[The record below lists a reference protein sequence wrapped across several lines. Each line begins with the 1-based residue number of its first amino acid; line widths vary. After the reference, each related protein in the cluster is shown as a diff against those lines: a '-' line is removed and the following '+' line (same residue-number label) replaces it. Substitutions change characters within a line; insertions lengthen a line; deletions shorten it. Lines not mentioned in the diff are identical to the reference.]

1 MEGDHDA
8 FAQLVDDVI
17 DRLHGVARLIVNDAD
32 DAQDAVQETLV
43 RVWRELP
50 RLRDSERFD
59 AWARR
64 LLINACHDVGR
75 QRRRQALV
83 RLAASKVTEPVGPDG
98 WRAVDERDRLRRG
111 FDRLPFEQ
119 RAVLVLVHYLGM
131 TGTEVASALD
141 LPVGTVSSR
150 LRYATQ
156 AMQAALD
163 ADERITEPVRRGAT

>member
-8 FAQLVDDVI
+8 FAQLVDAVI
-17 DRLHGVARLIVNDAD
+17 DRLHGVARLMLGDGD
-32 DAQDAVQETLV
+32 DAQDAVQEALV

-50 RLRDSERFD
+50 RLRDSSRFD

-75 QRRRQALV
+75 RRRRQALV
-83 RLAASKVTEPVGPDG
+83 RLAATSVSSPVGPDEL
-98 WRAVDERDRLRRG
+98 RTVDDRDRLRRG

-131 TGTEVASALD
+131 TGPEVASALE
-141 LPVGTVSSR
+141 LPVGTVRSR
-150 LRYATQ
+150 LRYATR

-163 ADERITEPVRRGAT
+163 ADERVTEPVRRGAT